1 MELKNSLFYLA
12 LTSSSKLIAS
22 GLASIGILGAGIG
35 IGLVFGLL
43 VVAQAINP
51 SMKDDLF
58 RTAIIGFALAEA
70 MGLLSIMVTFL
81 LLFGGF

>member
-1 MELKNSLFYLA
+1 MELQNTLLYVSLV
-12 LTSSSKLIAS
+12 SSSKLIGC

-35 IGLVFGLL
+35 IGVVFGLL

-51 SMKDDLF
+51 GMKDDLF

-70 MGLLSIMVTFL
+70 MGLLSIMIAFL

>member
-1 MELKNSLFYLA
+1 MELKKSLFYLS
-12 LTSSSKLIAS
+12 LTASSKLIAS

-43 VVAQAINP
+43 VVAQSINP